1 MMSIH
6 DRISISGTTM
16 VVRSIAR
23 DGSFFVAE
31 DSQKRVLVVRSQLC
45 QEGLSGR
52 WNVGKSPVRVEVL
65 GNDFL
70 DEVRRLIDLH
80 RRGIKKMEKA
90 PKGFVRVNSK
100 CKNCKQIDHFDVP
113 EEGLKARRK
122 GVPLSKAFPSLPVE
136 RLVQLSRHICPPCQ
150 AKAEAA
156 KEAK

>member
-6 DRISISGTTM
+6 DRIAVSGQQM

-31 DSQKRVLVVRSQLC
+31 DRQKRVVVVRSQLC
-45 QEGLSGR
+45 QEGLAGR
-52 WNVGKSPVRVEVL
+52 WNLGKSPVEVRVL

-80 RRGIKKMEKA
+80 RGKKMETKA

-122 GVPLSKAFPSLPVE
+122 GVPLSKAFPNLPVE

-156 KEAK
+156 KEPK